1 MSGGDYGGLARLRD
15 DMGLPWGVVS
25 EDGRIIEDPEL
36 ACSRATHA
44 NIVVVSPDTVQA
56 ALTSG
61 RVVDHSAASAQ
72 GVVNHKKTLSR
83 GTCVLCG
90 QYAVL
95 GSWCAAREDFLC
107 CACHDRYDDDDDEG
121 VKCPEDGTPAAV
133 RLGPSSVFHGG
144 HESRLNK
151 PSLLLSAQATT
162 STMRRPRRPL
172 PSSLPS
178 QLPSHPPRL

>member
-1 MSGGDYGGLARLRD
+1 MSGGDYSGLARLRD

-25 EDGRIIEDPEL
+25 EDGRIIEDHEL

-61 RVVDHSAASAQ
+61 RVVDHSAASAK

-95 GSWCAAREDFLC
+95 GELRGLTRPQYAVPGGPTRGARRLC
-107 CACHDRYDDDDDEG
+107 LHRPTLSAG
-121 VKCPEDGTPAAV
+121 
-133 RLGPSSVFHGG
+133 L
-144 HESRLNK
+144 ESRGLCF
-151 PSLLLSAQATT
+151 LWRDRGHL
-162 STMRRPRRPL
+162 
-172 PSSLPS
+172 
-178 QLPSHPPRL
+178 